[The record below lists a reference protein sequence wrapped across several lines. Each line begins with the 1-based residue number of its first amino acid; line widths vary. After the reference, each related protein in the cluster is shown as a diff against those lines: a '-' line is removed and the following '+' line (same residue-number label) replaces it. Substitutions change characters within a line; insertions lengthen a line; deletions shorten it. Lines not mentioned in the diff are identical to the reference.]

1 MQCSMTMSKFRQM
14 IVLAV
19 FILGIAVACVQTQ
32 VATPTIAGGAGL
44 ANAPGYSQSAPR
56 TLNI

>member
-1 MQCSMTMSKFRQM
+1 M